1 MYSKSSA
8 CGFVVFTEKE
18 FHEEFS
24 KLLNV
29 LDVKTPFFLVTQVR
43 LCTFAKASNHLNTYL
58 IRLLHSIFCEHLFT
72 I

>member
-1 MYSKSSA
+1 MYCESSA

-29 LDVKTPFFLVTQVR
+29 LDVKSPFFLVTQVR
-43 LCTFAKASNHLNTYL
+43 LCTFSKASNHPNTYL
-58 IRLLHSIFCEHLFT
+58 ICLLPSIFCEHLFA